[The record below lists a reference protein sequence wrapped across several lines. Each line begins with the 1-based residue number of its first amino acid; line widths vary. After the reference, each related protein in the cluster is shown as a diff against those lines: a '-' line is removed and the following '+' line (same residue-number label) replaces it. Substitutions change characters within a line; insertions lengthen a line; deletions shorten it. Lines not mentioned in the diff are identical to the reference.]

1 MWRSISVAEAMT
13 INLPDVG
20 AVLLE
25 RSFRAKHINITVKPY
40 IGVRVAVPSGV
51 SFKKAIDVVK
61 SKAAWIKQHQEKMK
75 VFEKQRKEM
84 GEITNVNEAKE
95 NIRARLMELSEK
107 HKYKY
112 NKVFIREQ
120 KTRWGS
126 CSVKNNINLNIKLV
140 LLPSRLMDYVILH
153 ELVHTKHKNHSPL
166 FWTEL
171 DNLTGSAKVLN
182 KQLKSY
188 GIGLL

>member
-1 MWRSISVAEAMT
+1 MKNLRLFLFICIFASVLFSEDGPVYHVPIHGT
-13 INLPDVG
+13 IDMGLP
-20 AVLLE
+20 
-25 RSFRAKHINITVKPY
+25 HY
-40 IGVRVAVPSGV
+40 IQRV
-51 SFKKAIDVVK
+51 
-61 SKAAWIKQHQEKMK
+61 
-75 VFEKQRKEM
+75 
-84 GEITNVNEAKE
+84 VNEAKE